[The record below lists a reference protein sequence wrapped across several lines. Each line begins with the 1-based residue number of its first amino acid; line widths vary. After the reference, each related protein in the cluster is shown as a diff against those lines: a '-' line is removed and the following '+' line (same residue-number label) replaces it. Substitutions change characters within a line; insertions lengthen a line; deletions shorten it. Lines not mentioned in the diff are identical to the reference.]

1 MATAVAADGAPSAGT
16 HPSVPASAHLA
27 ALGWLLLSSPLVVV
41 PPGAAAQ
48 LASFTDGE
56 SAAITRWLHSLQA
69 DSQALVAWMQAKP
82 EVRIGRYAERLL
94 EFYLS
99 HAPSSSASPVAAH
112 APSHLSPH
120 LSPHSSP
127 QQSLHSLVAAHVP
140 LRSEVNGLR
149 VTQGELDF
157 LLTNAQGQHLHW
169 ELAVKFFLCTATGD
183 VATPADFIGP
193 NGVETLAHKWHK
205 LFARQLTHTPPAPW
219 NARTWQPQAFTRGW
233 MFYRWGMPVPQCDAL
248 HPQHGQGWWIDVT
261 HMSDLPDAM
270 YAYLPRLHWMAPLAS
285 VEQLGSQAVV
295 LARDAMAAHLHSLW
309 ASGARSA
316 DAHMVVQLGE
326 IGFSLDGA
334 CEVQRFFVRPQ
345 G

>member
-205 LFARQLTHTPPAPW
+205 LFARQLTHMPPRGMHSLGSRRPLPVAGCFTAGVW
-219 NARTWQPQAFTRGW
+219 LCRNAMRCTRSMAKAG
-233 MFYRWGMPVPQCDAL
+233 
-248 HPQHGQGWWIDVT
+248 GQT
-261 HMSDLPDAM
+261 
-270 YAYLPRLHWMAPLAS
+270 LPRCTLCLKLCMLTCRACIGWPHWH
-285 VEQLGSQAVV
+285 
-295 LARDAMAAHLHSLW
+295 R
-309 ASGARSA
+309 
-316 DAHMVVQLGE
+316 
-326 IGFSLDGA
+326 
-334 CEVQRFFVRPQ
+334 
-345 G
+345 